1 MYPKKE
7 IDLKPVVTLPNRA
20 PSQISLP
27 LVASLDNTS
36 SELQQQQQQLQQN
49 EGEDSI
55 SKPNDAIPTTNDGG
69 DKNNSNNIPSES
81 TPQEQEKPQQVST
94 PLAKQEVKAEGEEK
108 DEEGEE
114 EGDEGE
120 EQQEEEEW
128 KRFNIEPREQIITAF
143 QTGEFTVS
151 FASLDIGA
159 FSSYIVGEL
168 EPALSNT
175 RFSSSGSGNKNE
187 LIEIWNNGFNKE
199 WTKKQKKNSRKN
211 SNYHPSPTLKV
222 DLFAK
227 TIQPM

>member
-20 PSQISLP
+20 PSQIALP
-27 LVASLDNTS
+27 LVASSDNTS
-36 SELQQQQQQLQQN
+36 SELQLQPQQN
-49 EGEDSI
+49 DGEDSI
-55 SKPNDAIPTTNDGG
+55 NKPTDAIPTTNDGR
-69 DKNNSNNIPSES
+69 DKNNSNNSSES
-81 TPQEQEKPQQVST
+81 TPQEQEKPQQVLT
-94 PLAKQEVKAEGEEK
+94 PVAKQEVKGEGEEK
-108 DEEGEE
+108 EEGEKEGEE
-114 EGDEGE
+114 EQ
-120 EQQEEEEW
+120 QQEEEDW

-199 WTKKQKKNSRKN
+199 WTKKMKNRQN
-211 SNYHPSPTLKV
+211 SNYYPSPTLKV